1 MKNLNEYS
9 KNDLL
14 RLAGSEEQ
22 LYSVKKY
29 MIEDGKGKGSS
40 IYQVT
45 TGGKLQYDVAV
56 DNAMDLTNLSYNG
69 VNISYISKNGSVISP
84 YAYENSGNIFGQTF
98 NGGMLYTCGLRNTG
112 SAVVENGK
120 FFATHGRIHS
130 VPSENC
136 SAICEDGK
144 ITLKG
149 YIRETELFGHSLE
162 LKRTITS
169 EVGSSKIII
178 DDVLTNK
185 TPEDEE
191 YMIIYH
197 MNFGFPF
204 LSPALKMWLP
214 ENIETVPAS
223 EHAAEYSGRE
233 TEFTMPIDGEEETLF
248 FHTSKDKGEKKLA
261 CGRLE
266 NPELGIGATVKY
278 SVDTLPIMAQ
288 WRCMRSG
295 EYVLGIEPTNSYV
308 MSRTKERENGTIGM
322 LPAFESVNMHVELEF
337 YDL

>member
-1 MKNLNEYS
+1 MKKLNEYNE
-9 KNDLL
+9 KDLL
-14 RLAGSEEQ
+14 RLTGSPEQ

-29 MIEDGKGKGSS
+29 MLEDGKGKGSS
-40 IYQVT
+40 IYQVI
-45 TGGKLQYDVAV
+45 TGGKLQFDLAV

-69 VNISYISKNGSVISP
+69 VNISYISKNGSVVSP
-84 YAYENSGNIFGQTF
+84 YSHENSGSVFNQSF
-98 NGGMLYTCGLRNTG
+98 NGGMLYTCGLRNAGG
-112 SAVVENGK
+112 SVVENGE

-130 VPSENC
+130 IPSENC

-144 ITLKG
+144 IIIKG
-149 YIRETELFGHSLE
+149 YVRETALFGHSLE

-169 EVGSSKIII
+169 EIGSSKIVI
-178 DDVLTNK
+178 DDVVTNK

-204 LSPALKMWLP
+204 LSPELQMTLP
-214 ENIETVPAS
+214 ENIETIPAT
-223 EHAAEYSGRE
+223 EHAAEYLGRE

-248 FHTSKDKGEKKLA
+248 FHTAKDRSPDRLA
-261 CGRLE
+261 CVKLE
-266 NPELGIGATVKY
+266 NPAVGIGATVKY
-278 SVDTLPIMAQ
+278 SVDTLPVLSQ

-308 MSRTKERENGTIGM
+308 MGRTKERENGTIGL
-322 LPAFESVNMHVELEF
+322 LPAFESVKMHIELEF